1 MERKNGSERDKLFKR
16 YPISSIVLYDGVTI
30 LHYVLGGFGITLA
43 YSFFDYSYIFGA
55 VYLAFAL
62 FQMYVWMP
70 LLVCPS
76 CVYHRMEDGRC
87 ISGLN
92 RLSKR
97 SAEEKPLEEFENRAK
112 GILSPNNLYMAAL
125 IIPIIAIIPGLI
137 IDFDLLVLG
146 LLIAVVLLM
155 LFRIFVI
162 FPKIA
167 CVHCMARYRCPNARS
182 MGLGEKKDQNQS

>member
-1 MERKNGSERDKLFKR
+1 DKLYKR
-16 YPISSIVLYDGVTI
+16 YPISSIFLYDGVTI
-30 LHYVLGGFGITLA
+30 LHYVLGGFGITFA

-76 CVYHRMEDGRC
+76 CVYFRMEDGRC

-92 RLSKR
+92 QLSRR
-97 SAEEKPLEEFENRAK
+97 SADEKPLEDFEKRAK

-125 IIPIIAIIPGLI
+125 IIPIVAIIPGLV

-146 LLIAVVLLM
+146 ILISVVLLM

-162 FPKIA
+162 FPKVA
-167 CVHCMARYRCPNARS
+167 CVHCMARYRCPNARQ
-182 MGLGEKKDQNQS
+182 MGLGEEKK